1 MSDQLKDE
9 EEVLKRDRPEGS
21 KREPTVNENK
31 PETSEPQPGPVSIQ
45 KLSENITYDVET
57 LEGFNGG
64 GDLG

>member
-31 PETSEPQPGPVSIQ
+31 PETSEPQPGPAYKNSQ
-45 KLSENITYDVET
+45 KT
-57 LEGFNGG
+57 
-64 GDLG
+64 

>member
-31 PETSEPQPGPVSIQ
+31 PETSEPCLLYTSPSPRDS
-45 KLSENITYDVET
+45 
-57 LEGFNGG
+57 
-64 GDLG
+64 